1 MYAFLKILRFRLKT
15 VDSIIYAVD
24 RFQLLGHVY
33 LLLQRVG
40 ILVFA
45 PLLLLNVPQDTIV
58 QSQAGS

>member
-1 MYAFLKILRFRLKT
+1 
-15 VDSIIYAVD
+15 
-24 RFQLLGHVY
+24 